1 MSSISKKEDPR
12 ITRTRN
18 LILESF
24 GQLLTKK
31 GFDTI
36 TIQDLTDKV
45 QINRATFYA
54 HFQDKYALLDYFV
67 SQLLRQK
74 IDARALGACQY
85 SPDNLKI
92 LILTVVEFRS
102 QVRKDWANAT
112 QTFDALVEGA
122 IKKLIFDLFMH
133 WLDKLKTG
141 VSHEISATV
150 AASAIYGLANYYSR
164 AKKRPALEKFVDE
177 AFLLVAVNLEQFA

>member
-31 GFDTI
+31 GFETI

-112 QTFDALVEGA
+112 QTFEALVEGA
-122 IKKLIFDLFMH
+122 ITKLIFDLFMH

-177 AFLLVAVNLEQFA
+177 AFPLVAVNLEQFA